1 LNTIITIDECSKDD
15 STELSSD
22 IVPTSPQVY
31 CTYDPNNNETDQ
43 KKSCEELGLGDF
55 FLYNLMLLA
64 IQPCSASITTKVCI
78 TIGHIIAVQVGRIV
92 GYRLADLCKLSSH
105 PAVPLPVMTVSI
117 YAVLLN
123 SFICLDFV
131 LK

>member
-15 STELSSD
+15 STELSSN

-43 KKSCEELGLGDF
+43 KTSYEGLGDF
-55 FLYNLMLLA
+55 FLYNLMLLT
-64 IQPCSASITTKVCI
+64 IQPCSASTTTKVCI
-78 TIGHIIAVQVGRIV
+78 TIGHIIPVQLGRV
-92 GYRLADLCKLSSH
+92 VAYRLSRLCELSSH
-105 PAVPLPVMTVSI
+105 PAVPLPVMMVSI

-123 SFICLDFV
+123 SFICLDFG